1 MVGQRRAGDVSAWKW
16 AMVISRLLMVLGVIL
31 LLIALSLGGSGS
43 VVLA

>member
-1 MVGQRRAGDVSAWKW
+1 
-16 AMVISRLLMVLGVIL
+16 MVISRLLMVLGVIL